1 MPTLSPQAYC
11 YLRHPILSSGETMLY
26 HTFQH
31 LCFTGALKVHY
42 EDVMVGRSRPRMM
55 TRLFLSRGIAPAAD
69 ASAQTF
75 AWNLIPPDRAIMLV
89 DLRRVIEEEIEDHE
103 RFKYEYLYKDLK
115 AGGFLHTRHF
125 RSKLGREAC
134 RRTRDLLFT
143 VEKDIGGKLPGG
155 WERSLQHVQDLWSC
169 VVVLDDDTREE
180 LKAAPLVARI
190 WQQSSRSCA
199 TSNSRLA
206 VPRMVAHSWVALVEP
221 VVMVVVVVDSGASA
235 GAALVEEAVAAVGDE
250 PPTSQPT

>member
-1 MPTLSPQAYC
+1 MSTLTPQAYC

-31 LCFTGALKVHY
+31 LCFTGALRVHY
-42 EDVMVGRSRPRMM
+42 GDVMVGRSRPRMM
-55 TRLFLSRGIAPAAD
+55 TRLFLSRGPAPAAE

-75 AWNLIPPDRAIMLV
+75 AWNLIPPDRAITLV

-125 RSKLGREAC
+125 RSKLGRDAC

-143 VEKDIGGKLPGG
+143 VQKDIGGKLPGG
-155 WERSLQHVQDLWSC
+155 WERSMQHVQELWSC
-169 VVVLDDDTREE
+169 VVLLNDDTREE
-180 LKAAPLVARI
+180 LKA
-190 WQQSSRSCA
+190 SSPRRSD
-199 TSNSRLA
+199 L
-206 VPRMVAHSWVALVEP
+206 
-221 VVMVVVVVDSGASA
+221 
-235 GAALVEEAVAAVGDE
+235 AAVFSILRYLEFTLGGTE
-250 PPTSQPT
+250 EGSAFVGGFGGTGGGGGGGFGGFGGGSFGGGGAGGSW